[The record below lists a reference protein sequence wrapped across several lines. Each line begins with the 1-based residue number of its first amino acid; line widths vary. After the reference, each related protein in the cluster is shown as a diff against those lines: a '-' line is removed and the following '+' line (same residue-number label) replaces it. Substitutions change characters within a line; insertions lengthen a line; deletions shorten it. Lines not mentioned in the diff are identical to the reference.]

1 MKLISFYCDV
11 DEKKFYQTKSVL
23 LKQMCDS
30 LGMEHMI
37 VEENFG
43 SNWIDNVRAKPKFLL
58 KMLDL
63 LNDDFIWLDIDCN
76 ITKKIDFNLDCDWMV
91 DFRAD
96 GEPHDYVHVIKN
108 TEGNKDFLR
117 RWIQE
122 IEMKQRG
129 SHTAFMSIYK
139 SLNFERIPKGY
150 VSLGLAD
157 VESKH
162 KYFNNGK

>member
-1 MKLISFYCDV
+1 MKLVSFYCDV
-11 DEKKFYQTKSVL
+11 DEKKYYQNKSVML
-23 LKQMCDS
+23 TQMCNT
-30 LGMEHMI
+30 LGMEHLI

-43 SNWIDNVRAKPKFLL
+43 TNWIDNVRAKPKFLL
-58 KMLDL
+58 KMLNL
-63 LNDDFIWLDIDCN
+63 LKDDFIWLDVDCS

-91 DFRAD
+91 DFRPD
-96 GEPHDYVHVIKN
+96 GEPHDFVHVIKN
-108 TEGNKDFLR
+108 TESNKDFLL

-122 IEMKQRG
+122 IEIKQRG
-129 SHTAFMSIYK
+129 SHTAFMNIYK
-139 SLNFERIPKGY
+139 SLNFREIPKGY